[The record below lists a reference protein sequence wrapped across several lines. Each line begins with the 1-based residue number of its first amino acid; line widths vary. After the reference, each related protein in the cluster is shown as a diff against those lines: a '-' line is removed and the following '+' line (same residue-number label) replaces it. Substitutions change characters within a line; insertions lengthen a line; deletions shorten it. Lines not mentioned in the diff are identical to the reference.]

1 MIGVFDPFTF
11 NVTVDVSGLYAP
23 SCYLFSTSPCSL
35 LLGSLFPV
43 FFALVK
49 FFFVCVYSI
58 LCPKFAFYHI
68 SFFPLSLLSLEI
80 AILIFNLS

>member
-1 MIGVFDPFTF
+1 MIGVFDPFIF

-68 SFFPLSLLSLEI
+68 SFYPLSLLSLEI